1 MVTLVEDKKELK
13 CYVCGRSEKEFVSA
27 FDPKKYDKK
36 FFELESVLFANYKI
50 ISSKIAAIYQK
61 TEQYDPS
68 TLIKDLEE
76 NERIYSKFMP
86 DWRELLK
93 FLSYEFK
100 TDSLQNASIA
110 YVRSILLDAT
120 LKLDKGERPEN
131 IQVDELTLEKEK
143 AFKML
148 KQKRE
153 KLHDLIANPSF
164 SKYETVVREIK
175 DDQNKLFD
183 TINVNYSLCPVCVD
197 LHTKYHNA
205 IKAANDDN
213 YGWDD

>member
-13 CYVCGRSEKEFVSA
+13 CYVCGRSEKEFVSV

-36 FFELESVLFANYKI
+36 FFELESILFANYKI

-100 TDSLQNASIA
+100 TRSSQNASIA
-110 YVRSILLDAT
+110 YIRSILLDAT

-148 KQKRE
+148 KIKRE
-153 KLHDLIANPSF
+153 KLHDLIANPLF
-164 SKYETVVREIK
+164 LTYETVVREIK
-175 DDQNKLFD
+175 DEQNKLFD

-205 IKAANDDN
+205 IKAANDDS